1 MASTRPPSY
10 VKKDKTPALGAPTT
24 KDRRLDLFLE
34 NIHERIER
42 LNAADTEA
50 QITSIRTRLENVESG
65 GGNSGGS
72 GTADALA
79 YRGEWDASSGDS
91 PSSDPAMGD
100 YYVVAVS
107 GTTDLNGITDWEL
120 NDWAVYNGSEWDI
133 VRNRTIVAGDNI
145 TVETTSGVTT
155 ITSTASGTAEAT
167 PTYIPD
173 GSTTTVALNSQMLY
187 VLPITVDGTLTVNGH
202 LVEVGL

>member
-1 MASTRPPSY
+1 MASPRPPSY

-50 QITSIRTRLENVESG
+50 QITSIRTRLENVENG
-65 GGNSGGS
+65 GGS
-72 GTADALA
+72 GSTGGTEGALV

-120 NDWAVYNGSEWDI
+120 NDWAVYNGKEWDI
-133 VRNRTIVAGDNI
+133 VRNRTIAAGENVS
-145 TVETTSGVTT
+145 VETEDGVTT
-155 ITSTASGTAEAT
+155 ITSTASGAAT
-167 PTYIPD
+167 PYYVPV
-173 GSTTTVALNSQMLY
+173 GNTVTVEANSQMLY
-187 VLPITVDGTLTVNGH
+187 VIPITVDGSMVVDGALVQVN
-202 LVEVGL
+202 

>member
-1 MASTRPPSY
+1 MASPRPPIY

-24 KDRRLDLFLE
+24 KDRRLDQFLQ

-42 LNAADTEA
+42 LNDADTAA
-50 QITSIRTRLENVESG
+50 QITSLRTRLENVEGGSG
-65 GGNSGGS
+65 NNGS
-72 GTADALA
+72 GTADALV
-79 YRGEWDASSGDS
+79 YKGEWDASAGDF

-100 YYVVAVS
+100 YYVVATS

-120 NDWAVYNGSEWDI
+120 NDWAVYNGNEWDI
-133 VRNRTIVAGDNI
+133 VRNRAIVAGDNI
-145 TVETTSGVTT
+145 TVETASGVTT

-167 PTYIPD
+167 PTYIPV
-173 GSTTTVALNSQMLY
+173 GSTTTVATNSQMLY

-202 LVEVGL
+202 LVEVGV

>member
-1 MASTRPPSY
+1 MASPRPPSY

-50 QITSIRTRLENVESG
+50 QITSIRTRLESVENG
-65 GGNSGGS
+65 GGS
-72 GTADALA
+72 GGAGGTEGAVV

-133 VRNRTIVAGDNI
+133 VRNRTIAAGENVA
-145 TVETTSGVTT
+145 VETEDGVTT
-155 ITSTASGTAEAT
+155 ITSTASGAAT
-167 PTYIPD
+167 PYYVPV
-173 GSTTTVALNSQMLY
+173 GNTVTVEANSQMLY
-187 VLPITVDGTLTVNGH
+187 VIPITVDGSMVVDGALVQVN
-202 LVEVGL
+202 

>member
-1 MASTRPPSY
+1 MASPRPPSY

-50 QITSIRTRLENVESG
+50 QLTSLRTRLESVENG
-65 GGNSGGS
+65 GGNNGS
-72 GTADALA
+72 GTADALV
-79 YRGEWDASSGDS
+79 YKGEWDASTGDV

-107 GTTDLNGITDWEL
+107 GTTDLNGITDWEI

-145 TVETTSGVTT
+145 TVETASGVTT

-167 PTYIPD
+167 PTYIPV

>member
-1 MASTRPPSY
+1 MASPRPPSY

-24 KDRRLDLFLE
+24 NDRRLDQFLQ

-42 LNAADTEA
+42 LNEADTEA
-50 QITSIRTRLENVESG
+50 QITSIRTRLESLEGGSSG
-65 GGNSGGS
+65 GGTGGTE
-72 GTADALA
+72 GAVV
-79 YRGEWDASSGDS
+79 YRGEWDASSGDF
-91 PSSDPAMGD
+91 PTSDPAMGD

-133 VRNRTIVAGDNI
+133 VRNRTIEAGDNI
-145 TVETTSGVTT
+145 TVETADGVTT
-155 ITSTASGTAEAT
+155 ISSTASGTAEAT
-167 PTYIPD
+167 PTYIPV

-202 LVEVGL
+202 LVEVGV